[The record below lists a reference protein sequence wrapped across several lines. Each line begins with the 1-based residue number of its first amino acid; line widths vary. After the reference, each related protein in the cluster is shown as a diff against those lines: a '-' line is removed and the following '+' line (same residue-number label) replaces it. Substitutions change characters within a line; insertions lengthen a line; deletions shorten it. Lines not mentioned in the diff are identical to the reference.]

1 MTARTPILADHRR
14 VRSRLI
20 TPFNDM
26 FGPIHD
32 VSWINTMIPELLW
45 IALIQDMHGSR
56 RGVEII
62 TAFTRDVRASSAD
75 RSTVIWAAA
84 GKFTAIPG
92 DVLRAIVS
100 GSSEHYAEDLRDA
113 LRPLAAWY
121 PSHPLK
127 LLPAGETPDA
137 SADELAYLKRM
148 VATFFDRSCKAAMM
162 TQATAVWLAFDA
174 DRLKVAPDLSLAQFP
189 RIEEYPDT
197 ELSLR
202 IAGSIRAALNQFFGD
217 TNIMASDS
225 GWPAAFWNCG
235 LAIAPCEDYYGR

>member
-1 MTARTPILADHRR
+1 MAARTPVLADHRK
-14 VRSRLI
+14 VGSRLI
-20 TPFNDM
+20 APFNDM
-26 FGPIHD
+26 FGPTRD

-45 IALIQDMHGSR
+45 IALIQDVHGSR

-75 RSTVIWAAA
+75 RSTEIWAAA

-92 DVLRAIVS
+92 EALRAIVT
-100 GSSEHYAEDLRDA
+100 GSPENYADELRDA

-121 PSHPLK
+121 PSHPLNA
-127 LLPAGETPDA
+127 LLAGETLDA
-137 SADELAYLKRM
+137 SADELTYLKRT
-148 VATFFDRSCKAAMM
+148 VATLFDRSCKAAIM

-189 RIEEYPDT
+189 RIEEYPET

-202 IAGSIRAALNQFFGD
+202 IAASIRASLNQFFGD
-217 TNIMASDS
+217 TAIMASESD
-225 GWPAAFWNCG
+225 WPAAFWNRG
-235 LAIAPCEDYYGR
+235 LEIAPCEDYDGR